1 MNNPKNIIFFAI
13 IKTILFHSLLI
24 MYLSCLFSFFRVS
37 TLSMVIYFW
46 AFFPMV
52 NYCRNIKH
60 IKSKSEFFIGVNTLW
75 RTFTPLFMIASVVL
89 ASITLLTYYNPIK
102 PFAIILFFTL
112 SAWNFIFI
120 VACSMATGI
129 IACAIFKNFTNRKKI
144 TDESRN

>member
-13 IKTILFHSLLI
+13 IKTILFHSLLV
-24 MYLSCLFSFFRVS
+24 MYLSCLFSLFRVS
-37 TLSMVIYFW
+37 ALSGTIYFW
-46 AFFPMV
+46 MFAQMFYFTSNV
-52 NYCRNIKH
+52 RHITNKH
-60 IKSKSEFFIGVNTLW
+60 EFFIGVNTLW

-129 IACAIFKNFTNRKKI
+129 IACAIFKKTNK
-144 TDESRN
+144 